1 MLTLIER
8 RYKGLLP
15 AGVSTSPTYKSNI
28 ATAAIS
34 RVMSLCLHNRAFAQ
48 RMIIYLGLPLPAASS
63 DLPESRSGKSV
74 ALCLVLLRMG
84 FTCAL
89 LVTLEAV
96 VSYTAVPPL
105 PNAACKQA
113 ALAVYFCCTS
123 LRVASTGRYPASC
136 PMEPGL
142 SSPSAFAKAAIICHS
157 GIISKPFYLSA
168 HSLND

>member
-1 MLTLIER
+1 MDKKYIIE
-8 RYKGLLP
+8 
-15 AGVSTSPTYKSNI
+15 NI
-28 ATAAIS
+28 SRTVS
-34 RVMSLCLHNRAFAQ
+34 RVMSWI
-48 RMIIYLGLPLPAASS
+48 IIYLVLPLPTESS
-63 DLPESRSGKSV
+63 NLPESMDGPPT
-74 ALCLVLLRMG
+74 LCSVLLRMG

-105 PNAACKQA
+105 PNAARKQA

-142 SSPSAFAKAAIICHS
+142 SSPSAFAKAAIICRS

>member
-1 MLTLIER
+1 
-8 RYKGLLP
+8 
-15 AGVSTSPTYKSNI
+15 
-28 ATAAIS
+28 
-34 RVMSLCLHNRAFAQ
+34 MSLCLHNRAFAQ

-142 SSPSAFAKAAIICHS
+142 SSPSAFAKAAIICRS

>member
-1 MLTLIER
+1 M
-8 RYKGLLP
+8 
-15 AGVSTSPTYKSNI
+15 YKSNI

-48 RMIIYLGLPLPAASS
+48 RMIIYLGLPLPTASS

-96 VSYTAVPPL
+96 VSYTTVPPL
-105 PNAACKQA
+105 PNAACMQA

-157 GIISKPFYLSA
+157 GVLSKYLYFIFLPTLSNFQPYQV
-168 HSLND
+168 HCFPSGMRHR